1 MTVSKK
7 IWQKFVGTQQCCVL
21 LVISHQSLDLN
32 GRHSLS
38 YLEIIGVAS
47 ALCLLD
53 ISNKETRTAIASI
66 LSHNFPLTFMSQLR
80 EHIEKNPSETTR
92 LLGLGYD

>member
-1 MTVSKK
+1 MTVSKQDLAK
-7 IWQKFVGTQQCCVL
+7 LRRTQHCCVL

-53 ISNKETRTAIASI
+53 ICHKETRSAIASI
-66 LSHNFPLTFMSQLR
+66 L
-80 EHIEKNPSETTR
+80 
-92 LLGLGYD
+92 